1 MRKMIEQM
9 VDEML
14 DADGQVIT
22 IVGITF
28 LPSQILKEMDPIAY
42 EQEIADFVDSQI
54 EDLQFD
60 LERLNEEADAEE
72 IEDLKARIEEL
83 EDCR

>member
-42 EQEIADFVDSQI
+42 EQEIADFIDSQI

-60 LERLNEEADAEE
+60 LERLNEVADAEE

>member
-42 EQEIADFVDSQI
+42 EQEIADFIDSQI

>member
-1 MRKMIEQM
+1 MRKMIENM

-42 EQEIADFVDSQI
+42 EQEINDFIDSQI

>member
-42 EQEIADFVDSQI
+42 EQEINDFIDSQI
-54 EDLQFD
+54 EDLRFD

-83 EDCR
+83 EEAR

>member
-42 EQEIADFVDSQI
+42 GMAIDDYIDSQI
-54 EDLQFD
+54 EDLQYD
-60 LERLNEEADAEE
+60 LERLDEDADAEE

>member
-1 MRKMIEQM
+1 MREMIEQM

-42 EQEIADFVDSQI
+42 EQEINDFIDSQI
-54 EDLQFD
+54 EDLRFD

>member
-28 LPSQILKEMDPIAY
+28 LPSEILKKMDPIAY
-42 EQEIADFVDSQI
+42 GMAIDDYIDSQI
-54 EDLQFD
+54 EDLQYD
-60 LERLNEEADAEE
+60 LERLDEDADAEE

-83 EDCR
+83 EECR